1 MSGTSPYRRIEMVFA
16 PDLFAGQH
24 ALVTGGT
31 SGIGESIARALAACG
46 AHVTVTGRQP
56 QSVEGWKDDRIQ
68 ATALDVRDDAAIR
81 KLIGGFSRLDIVVN
95 SAGLVERAQEYEP
108 ESFARVV
115 DVNLNGSMRVA
126 VAAHDLLAK
135 QGGSIVNIASML
147 SFFGGGHAPAY
158 SASKGGVVQLTKSL
172 AIRYAPDK
180 IRVNAIAP
188 GWIATK
194 FNQVVQDDTA
204 RYESI
209 KARTPMARWGKPDDI
224 SGAAVFLC
232 SDAAAFITGVTLPI
246 DGGFLA
252 F

>member
-1 MSGTSPYRRIEMVFA
+1 MNSTVFSSNLLSGK
-16 PDLFAGQH
+16 H

-31 SGIGESIARALAACG
+31 SGIGKAIARALAACG
-46 AHVTVTGRQP
+46 ATVTVTGHRP
-56 QSVEGWKDDRIQ
+56 ASVSGWP
-68 ATALDVRDDAAIR
+68 ATSDMNAALLDVRDDAAIR
-81 KLIGGFSRLDIVVN
+81 RLIAGFSRLDIVVN

-147 SFFGGGHAPAY
+147 SFFGGAHAPAY

-172 AIRYAPDK
+172 AIKYAPDN

-194 FNQVVQDDTA
+194 FNQVVQDDKA
-204 RYESI
+204 RYEAI
-209 KARTPMARWGKPDDI
+209 KARTPMARWGRPDDI
-224 SGAAVFLC
+224 AGSAVFLC
-232 SDAAAFITGVTLPI
+232 SGAAAFVTGVTLPV
-246 DGGFLA
+246 DGGYLA
-252 F
+252 V